1 MLIRKIQRS
10 QKGQA
15 LMEYTVLAGL
25 MAMTLVAAIATVS
38 DQLLDIWNDLAE
50 DLDMID
56 DAVADLDIVMPE
68 SNEDWDPSED
78 GGGGGGIPPI

>member
-1 MLIRKIQRS
+1 MLLRTLCS
-10 QKGQA
+10 PKGQA

-25 MAMTLVAAIATVS
+25 ISMSLVAAIATVS

-50 DLDMID
+50 DLDVID
-56 DAVADLDIVMPE
+56 DTVADLDVVMPE

-78 GGGGGGIPPI
+78 AGGGGVPPI